1 MKITPD
7 DPRLTAY
14 ALDELDGA
22 ERKAI
27 ETELQTSDEC
37 RREVEEI
44 GRAAA
49 LLSAEL
55 AAEPLPQLTYAQQLA
70 IEAKLKPDSGNTE
83 SRKHFPI
90 GVLLQGRGLIRR
102 ALGFAV
108 GAAVLVGIWLGL
120 STFFTAGPG
129 TTALAQTQTL
139 EQMQKAKSITWTQT
153 FYNHITGE
161 DGRTWLWTVTNR
173 YAYRAP
179 GLYRKEEIRGQPPGW
194 INENEPDIFIITIAD
209 TVNRRELTLIPAE
222 KRATLAADVTITIGE
237 REGPY
242 ASSMKYLKGDDLRFV
257 GTRKTPTGEVNVFRL
272 ASQTG
277 IVTPGGGSRVLP
289 HSLEY
294 WIDSKTKQLVE
305 FRVPGT
311 DIYDPDTDPAR
322 NNPPGKARM
331 MGPSAFISSDFV
343 FDADLDD
350 SLFRLVPP
358 PDYTLE
364 IVGRAYV
371 TENEMIDFLRVLADY
386 NDQTFPE
393 RSAFGGVF
401 SDGRTMK
408 TMEKPKED
416 RTSVEQKFA
425 ETLQHYVK
433 MSLPDPI
440 GDFRVFSTVENS
452 FRYLGKGVRLGDAES
467 IVCWYKLK
475 GAKTYRVVYAD
486 LSVRDVAPED
496 LPLAVEP

>member
-7 DPRLTAY
+7 DPRLTAC

-22 ERKAI
+22 EREAI
-27 ETELQTSDEC
+27 ETELQNSDEC

-44 GRAAA
+44 SRAAA

-55 AAEPLPQLTYAQQLA
+55 AAEPLPELPHAQQLA

-83 SRKHFPI
+83 SRRHFPI
-90 GVLLQGRGLIRR
+90 GVLLKGRSPIGR
-102 ALGFAV
+102 ALGFAA

-120 STFFTAGPG
+120 SSLFTAGPGPG

-139 EQMQKAKSITWTQT
+139 EQMQKAQFITWTQT
-153 FYNHITGE
+153 FYNHLTGE
-161 DGRTWLWTVTNR
+161 DGQKWVWTVTNR

-179 GLYRKEEIRGQPPGW
+179 GLYRKEEIHTQPPGW
-194 INENEPDIFIITIAD
+194 PEDREIGAGKFMITIAD

-222 KRATLAADVTITIGE
+222 KRAILAADVTITIGE

-242 ASSMKYLKGDDLRFV
+242 ASSMKYLKGDDLRLV

-272 ASQTG
+272 PSG
-277 IVTPGGGSRVLP
+277 PR

-294 WIDSKTKQLVE
+294 WIDSKTKNLVE

-311 DIYDPDTDPAR
+311 DFYDPDTDPAR

-331 MGPSAFISSDFV
+331 MGPTACINSDFV
-343 FDADLDD
+343 FGADLDD

-358 PDYTLE
+358 PDYTVE
-364 IVGRAYV
+364 TRGRLHV
-371 TENEMIDFLRVLADY
+371 TEKEMIDFLGILADY
-386 NDQTFPE
+386 NDKTFPE
-393 RSAFGGVF
+393 RSAFAGVF
-401 SDGRTMK
+401 SDGRTVK
-408 TMEKPKED
+408 SMEKPKED

-440 GDFRVFSTVENS
+440 GDFRVHSTVENS

-467 IVCWYKLK
+467 IVCWYKLN
-475 GAKTYRVVYAD
+475 GAKTYRVVYGD
-486 LSVRDVAPED
+486 LSIKDVPPED
-496 LPLAVEP
+496 LPLRVEP